1 MNTIVRE
8 LRIIKSY
15 IRLSYKNYIQFPL
28 DFLMNFVM
36 VLFDVIGVVLF
47 WWSLAEL
54 NISLVG
60 WTNEELLVFVGFSV
74 FSEAVSKILFGF
86 RDLEY
91 FILDGSFD
99 KFLIR
104 PINPVKTML
113 LEKLNIFAIVCKT
126 ILAIGIFLVVGF
138 FTSLKLQN
146 EWMAV
151 LTLIAGTLAYELLYG
166 TFSLLAFWFGKI
178 FYARNLVFSFRSIRK
193 YPLDIFSAPIKN
205 IFTFIIPL
213 AFIATIPTN
222 IILGR
227 LQYPTIYF
235 ILSVVLLLIAY
246 ALFNYVLKRAL
257 AKYESTGS

>member
-8 LRIIKSY
+8 LRIINSY

-60 WTNEELLVFVGFSV
+60 WTNAELLVFVGFSV

-104 PINPVKTML
+104 PINPIKTML

-126 ILAIGIFLVVGF
+126 IL
-138 FTSLKLQN
+138 
-146 EWMAV
+146 AV

-178 FYARNLVFSFRSIRK
+178 YYARNLVFSFRSIRK

-235 ILSVVLLLIAY
+235 ILSVVLLLIVY

>member
-1 MNTIVRE
+1 MNTIARE
-8 LRIIKSY
+8 LRIIKRY
-15 IRLSYKNYIQFPL
+15 ILLSYKNYIQFPL

-60 WTNEELLVFVGFSV
+60 WANEELLVFVGFSV

-91 FILDGSFD
+91 FIMDGSFD

-104 PINPVKTML
+104 PINPIKTML
-113 LEKLNIFAIVCKT
+113 FEKLNIFAIICKT
-126 ILAIGIFLVVGF
+126 FLAIGIFLVAEF
-138 FTSLKLQN
+138 HTSLQLQN
-146 EWMAV
+146 KLIATM
-151 LTLIAGTLAYELLYG
+151 TLVAGTLAYELLYG

-178 FYARNLVFSFRSIRK
+178 YQARNLVFSFSSIRQ
-193 YPLDIFSAPIKN
+193 YPLDIFSTPIKRF
-205 IFTFIIPL
+205 FTFIIPL
-213 AFIATIPTN
+213 AFIATIPSN
-222 IILGR
+222 ILLGKIK
-227 LQYPTIYF
+227 YPLIYF
-235 ILSVVLLLIAY
+235 ILSLILFLAAFLL
-246 ALFNYVLKRAL
+246 FCYVLKKAL